1 MAISDFGMSVARRAA
16 NAARGAREI
25 ITDRRGASDVAEKGA
40 HDFVTATDR
49 AVQRLLFAELA
60 AEFPDF
66 ALFGEEGTHSVID
79 PAVPTWVIDPID
91 GTTNFVRGHEAS
103 VVSVA
108 LVYEGE
114 SVAGVVYDP
123 YTDRAFVAARGEGAY
138 LGDERLHVSDVDY
151 SEAIMAVGTMPYDKS
166 DSDRLFRMWH
176 RIFLETNDLRRIGA
190 AASDIVRVAAGKIEG
205 YCEKRLGTWDFAAAS
220 LILTEAGG
228 VFSGWHGERV
238 VMDGVKRSVVAATPR
253 THERLLRVIEEEY
266 FN

>member
-1 MAISDFGMSVARRAA
+1 MCAGMRRLSS
-16 NAARGAREI
+16 R
-25 ITDRRGASDVAEKGA
+25 S
-40 HDFVTATDR
+40 
-49 AVQRLLFAELA
+49 RLW
-60 AEFPDF
+60 
-66 ALFGEEGTHSVID
+66 H
-79 PAVPTWVIDPID
+79 
-91 GTTNFVRGHEAS
+91 
-103 VVSVA
+103 
-108 LVYEGE
+108 EGE
-114 SVAGVVYDP
+114 SVVGVVYDP

-205 YCEKRLGTWDFAAAS
+205 YCEKRLGTWDYAAAS

>member
-1 MAISDFGMSVARRAA
+1 MLVARRAA
-16 NAARGAREI
+16 AAARGAREI
-25 ITDRRGASDVAEKGA
+25 ITDRRGASEVAEKGV

-49 AVQRLLFAELA
+49 AVQKLLFAELA

-108 LVYEGE
+108 LVHEGE
-114 SVAGVVYDP
+114 SVVGVVYDP

-190 AASDIVRVAAGKIEG
+190 AG
-205 YCEKRLGTWDFAAAS
+205 
-220 LILTEAGG
+220 
-228 VFSGWHGERV
+228 
-238 VMDGVKRSVVAATPR
+238 
-253 THERLLRVIEEEY
+253 RLLRKTPRHMGLCRRIADTHRGRRSIFRLARRARRDGRSKKVCRRCHAAHTRETSSRD
-266 FN
+266 

>member
-1 MAISDFGMSVARRAA
+1 MLVARRAA
-16 NAARGAREI
+16 AAARGAREI
-25 ITDRRGASDVAEKGA
+25 ITDRRGASEVAEKGV
-40 HDFVTATDR
+40 HDFVTA
-49 AVQRLLFAELA
+49 
-60 AEFPDF
+60 
-66 ALFGEEGTHSVID
+66 
-79 PAVPTWVIDPID
+79 
-91 GTTNFVRGHEAS
+91 
-103 VVSVA
+103 
-108 LVYEGE
+108 
-114 SVAGVVYDP
+114 
-123 YTDRAFVAARGEGAY
+123 TDRAFVAARGEGAY

-205 YCEKRLGTWDFAAAS
+205 YCEKRLGTWDYAAAS